1 MSVCVCLCLG
11 MSLYVCVYVYNVHVN
26 TIAGHTQVTPAHVLR
41 GSVRFQTEPHYSG
54 QSLRLGELCC
64 YCLEKAAILKHSCI
78 LYRKMS
84 KRMYICVFFVL
95 QSLSDSSVQYTH
107 SSPVVFV
114 KFMGLKNMSKVLQT
128 YELKTQPKC
137 TTGSKVLQTCA
148 KYRVAVR
155 WCGCCCGLI

>member
-1 MSVCVCLCLG
+1 MPVCVCLCLC
-11 MSLYVCVYVYNVHVN
+11 MSVCACVYVYNVHVN

-64 YCLEKAAILKHSCI
+64 YCLEKAAILKHRCI

-84 KRMYICVFFVL
+84 KRMYAFFVL
-95 QSLSDSSVQYTH
+95 QFLIDSSVQYTH
-107 SSPVVFV
+107 YPRVVFV
-114 KFMGLKNMSKVLQT
+114 KITGLKNGSKVLQK
-128 YELKTQPKC
+128 YELRTYPKC

-148 KYRVAVR
+148 KYRVAVGR
-155 WCGCCCGLI
+155 CGCCCGLI

>member
-1 MSVCVCLCLG
+1 MSVCVCLCLC
-11 MSLYVCVYVYNVHVN
+11 MSFRVCVYMYNVHVN

-84 KRMYICVFFVL
+84 KRMYAFFV
-95 QSLSDSSVQYTH
+95 QQFPIDSSVQYAH
-107 SSPVVFV
+107 YPRVVLV
-114 KFMGLKNMSKVLQT
+114 KFTGPNNVSKV
-128 YELKTQPKC
+128 
-137 TTGSKVLQTCA
+137 
-148 KYRVAVR
+148 
-155 WCGCCCGLI
+155 